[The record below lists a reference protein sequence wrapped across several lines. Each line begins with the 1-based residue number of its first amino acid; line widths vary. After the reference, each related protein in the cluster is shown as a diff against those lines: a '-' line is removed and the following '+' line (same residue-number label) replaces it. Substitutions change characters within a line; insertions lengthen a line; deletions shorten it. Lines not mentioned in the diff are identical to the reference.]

1 MPPTGRTTEP
11 ALPRQ
16 PMLQR
21 MKLPIIAVAFAA
33 LGAGAVTT
41 YRLTAPDGRV
51 VACRPGATPLAR
63 LELLFGMG
71 KKDGGEVSDA
81 EWRAFL
87 DAEVSPRFPDGLMVL
102 TGDGQWRSSVGGGR
116 AKEKSRIVEIWY
128 RPTADS
134 EARIEAIRTSYKR
147 RYGQESVMRVDGV
160 SCVSF

>member
-1 MPPTGRTTEP
+1 MQY
-11 ALPRQ
+11 L
-16 PMLQR
+16 
-21 MKLPIIAVAFAA
+21 KLPVIAVAFAG

-41 YRLTAPDGRV
+41 FRWTEPDRRV

-71 KKDGGEVSDA
+71 KTDGSEVSDA

-102 TGDGQWRSSVGGGR
+102 TGDGQWRNRVGGR
-116 AKEKSRIVEIWY
+116 AKEKSRVVEIWY
-128 RPTADS
+128 RPAADS
-134 EARIEAIRTSYKR
+134 DAKIEAIRSAYKTR
-147 RYGQESVMRVDGV
+147 FSQESVMRVDSV

>member
-1 MPPTGRTTEP
+1 
-11 ALPRQ
+11 
-16 PMLQR
+16 MLQQV
-21 MKLPIIAVAFAA
+21 KLPMIVLAFAG

-41 YRLTAPDGRV
+41 YRVTTPDPGGL
-51 VACRPGATPLAR
+51 ACRPGATPLAR

-71 KKDGGEVSDA
+71 RKEGGEVSDA

-102 TGDGQWRSSVGGGR
+102 TGDGQWRSSVDGR

-128 RPTADS
+128 RPSTDS
-134 EARIEAIRTSYKR
+134 EPKIEAIRSAYKG
-147 RYGQESVMRVDGV
+147 RYGQDSVMRVDGV

>member
-1 MPPTGRTTEP
+1 
-11 ALPRQ
+11 
-16 PMLQR
+16 MLQQV
-21 MKLPIIAVAFAA
+21 KLPMIVLAFAG

-41 YRLTAPDGRV
+41 YRVTTPDPRGLT
-51 VACRPGATPLAR
+51 CRPGATPLAR

-87 DAEVSPRFPDGLMVL
+87 DTEVSPRFPDGLMVL
-102 TGDGQWRSSVGGGR
+102 TGDGQWRSSLSGR

-128 RPTADS
+128 RPSADS
-134 EARIEAIRTSYKR
+134 DPKIEAIRSAYKS

>member
-1 MPPTGRTTEP
+1 MI
-11 ALPRQ
+11 AL
-16 PMLQR
+16 
-21 MKLPIIAVAFAA
+21 AFAS
-33 LGAGAVTT
+33 LGAGAVAT
-41 YRLTAPDGRV
+41 YRLTAPDGRA

-71 KKDGGEVSDA
+71 KKDGSEVSDV

-102 TGDGQWRSSVGGGR
+102 TGDGQWRSSVGGR
-116 AKEKSRIVEIWY
+116 AQEKSRIVEIWY
-128 RPTADS
+128 RPSAES
-134 EARIEAIRTSYKR
+134 EDRIEAIRSSYKR

>member
-1 MPPTGRTTEP
+1 
-11 ALPRQ
+11 
-16 PMLQR
+16 MLQN
-21 MKLPIIAVAFAA
+21 MKLPMIALAFAG

-41 YRLTAPDGRV
+41 YRLTAPDGRIV
-51 VACRPGATPLAR
+51 TCRPGATALAR

-71 KKDGGEVSDA
+71 KKDGSEVSDA

-87 DAEVSPRFPDGLMVL
+87 DAEVTTRFPDGLMVL
-102 TGDGQWRSSVGGGR
+102 TGDGQWRSSVGGR

-128 RPTADS
+128 RPSADS
-134 EARIEAIRTSYKR
+134 DARIEAIRSAYKG

>member
-1 MPPTGRTTEP
+1 
-11 ALPRQ
+11 
-16 PMLQR
+16 MLQR
-21 MKLPIIAVAFAA
+21 MKLPMIALAFAS
-33 LGAGAVTT
+33 LGAGAVAT

-51 VACRPGATPLAR
+51 VVCRPGATPLAR

-71 KKDGGEVSDA
+71 KKDGSEVSDA

-102 TGDGQWRSSVGGGR
+102 TGDGQWRSSVDGR

-128 RPTADS
+128 RPSADS
-134 EARIEAIRTSYKR
+134 ETSIEAIRSSYKS